1 MKNSFR
7 ILLILALALVMV
19 LSLTACASDCE
30 LGKHTFEDVSA
41 QSATCTQDGIIAH
54 KHCTVCDGYFDLS
67 GNKLTKEQTVEPAL
81 GHNISEYP
89 AVAPTCT
96 QDGNIKYYNCSV
108 CDKNFTDQAGTIE
121 CNAIIVEAIGHVA
134 ISSVAE
140 VSATCTTNGTK
151 AYQLC
156 ACGAK
161 IIDGKQVSDADLVV
175 EASGHTEQVLQAV
188 APTCQS
194 TGLTEGKYCSVCEE
208 ILVAQTTAPALD
220 HNMNQ
225 GVITTPV
232 TSTTDGVRTYS
243 CQRNGCNHTYTEK
256 IDKLG
261 PITEPRYVDIYALN
275 DLHGATSK
283 LAKIGGYLKE
293 KKQQD
298 PNTVLLSSGDMF
310 QETLESNSN
319 YGALVNSCMAEIGFE
334 CMAIGNHEFDWGMD
348 KLKALKNQTSVKF
361 LGANIYHWDRNS
373 GWGDFAS
380 EIADPYHIVNLE
392 NGLKVGI
399 IGVIGSEQITSISAN
414 LVQTIGFKYPS
425 EVVPGLSE
433 KLRNEEKCDVV
444 IVSIHNGASDTLAD
458 SYLDMSKYADAVFC
472 AHSHQRELMEKN
484 GVPFIQGGDDGR
496 YISNIR
502 LKVGVDGEVSCET
515 KQNIAY
521 SSNWADDATVAQMI
535 KTSNDAVSQ
544 MANQKIATV
553 NGSFNSQGE
562 YGLPRIVCQA
572 MAEFAKEQGYEIDM
586 ALINQA
592 RNSLYGGDVTYT
604 QLFNSLPFDNIVYIA
619 EVSGQELLRQASYGN
634 FWRVSG
640 EPIVSSGTY
649 TIAVIDYVLFHQNSS
664 REYNYFPS
672 AFANGKQPI
681 PLVTKENP
689 ILNYRDITKAYLLKL
704 GTVNSADYSNSNAHC
719 NKNNL
724 GQSVT
729 FNDAQAQASLLISGT
744 FASAFGW

>member
-7 ILLILALALVMV
+7 ILLTLVLALVMV
-19 LSLTACASDCE
+19 LSLTACANDCK
-30 LGKHTFEDVSA
+30 LGKHTLEDVPA
-41 QSATCTQDGIIAH
+41 QSATCTQSGNIAH
-54 KHCTVCDGYFDLS
+54 KHCTACDGYFDLS
-67 GNKLTKEQTVEPAL
+67 GKAITKEQTIVSAL
-81 GHNISEYP
+81 GHDISEHP

-96 QDGNIKYYNCSV
+96 QDGNIKYYSCSV
-108 CDKNFTDQAGTIE
+108 CNKNFDDQAGTIE
-121 CNAIIVEAIGHVA
+121 CTVIIVEAMGHTN
-134 ISSVAE
+134 I
-140 VSATCTTNGTK
+140 VSLEGVPATCTT
-151 AYQLC
+151 
-156 ACGAK
+156 
-161 IIDGKQVSDADLVV
+161 
-175 EASGHTEQVLQAV
+175 E
-188 APTCQS
+188 
-194 TGLTEGKYCSVCEE
+194 GLTEGKYCSACDEV
-208 ILVAQTTAPALD
+208 IVAQITIPALD
-220 HNMNQ
+220 HDMNQ

-261 PITEPRYVDIYALN
+261 PITEPRYVELFALN

-319 YGALVNSCMAEIGFE
+319 YGTLVNYCLEEIGFE
-334 CMAIGNHEFDWGMD
+334 CMAIGNHEFDWGLD
-348 KLKALKNQTSVKF
+348 KLKALKTQTSIKF

-399 IGVIGSEQITSISAN
+399 IGLIGSNQITSISAN

-433 KLRNEEKCDVV
+433 KLRNEENCDVV
-444 IVSIHNGASDTLAD
+444 VVSIHNGASDTMAD

-472 AHSHQRELMEKN
+472 AHSHQRELEEKS

-496 YISNIR
+496 YISNVR
-502 LKVGVDGEVSCET
+502 LKVDVDGEVSCET

-521 SSNWADDATVAQMI
+521 SSSWADDATVAQMI

-544 MANQKIATV
+544 MANQKIATI

-562 YGLPRIVCQA
+562 YGLPRLVCQA

-586 ALINQA
+586 ALTNQA
-592 RNSLYGGDVTYT
+592 RNSLYGGNVTYT

-619 EVSGQELLRQASYGN
+619 EVSGQELLKQANYGN
-634 FWRVSG
+634 FWRVTE
-640 EPIVSSGTY
+640 EPITSSGTY

-664 REYNYFPS
+664 RQYNYFSS

-681 PLVTKENP
+681 PLVTEENP

-724 GQSVT
+724 SQSVT
-729 FNDAQAQASLLISGT
+729 FNDAQAQSSMLVSGT
-744 FASAFGW
+744 LSSAFDW